1 MFGFDYITKE
11 DIKEHNLNWLRIP
24 DHPYKILTV
33 GVPGFGKTNALPTFI
48 QHKPGIDKLYLY
60 AKDLKETKY
69 KFLINQ
75 RENAGL
81 RYLNISKAFIEYSN
95 DMVDI

>member
-33 GVPGFGKTNALPTFI
+33 GVPAFGKN
-48 QHKPGIDKLYLY
+48 KC
-60 AKDLKETKY
+60 
-69 KFLINQ
+69 INYFYT
-75 RENAGL
+75 A
-81 RYLNISKAFIEYSN
+81 
-95 DMVDI
+95 